1 MVLLL
6 VNDLRRYFV
15 FNLNCGQSF
24 GKSINVIVTV
34 KGHVVLLLLLL
45 LELSPLDLM
54 GNSLDAVQ
62 QHGVIV
68 SEIEQR

>member
-1 MVLLL
+1 MVVL
-6 VNDLRRYFV
+6 VNDLRRYMIV

-34 KGHVVLLLLLL
+34 KGHVLLLLL
-45 LELSPLDLM
+45 LELSPLNLM

-68 SEIEQR
+68 SEVKQS